1 MTRLYVI
8 AEMIRVDA
16 KTTRLIL
23 ESLDGAGDDWW
34 CDLTADR
41 LPPGVA
47 VGWEATLTVP
57 VVVGLHPP
65 HQPGKA
71 TKYPGPKKKE
81 AKP

>member
-23 ESLDGAGDDWW
+23 ESLDGAADDWW
-34 CDLTADR
+34 CDLATV
-41 LPPGVA
+41 LIPVGVA
-47 VGWEATLTVP
+47 AGWEATLTVP

-71 TKYPGPKKKE
+71 TKYPGPKKGV